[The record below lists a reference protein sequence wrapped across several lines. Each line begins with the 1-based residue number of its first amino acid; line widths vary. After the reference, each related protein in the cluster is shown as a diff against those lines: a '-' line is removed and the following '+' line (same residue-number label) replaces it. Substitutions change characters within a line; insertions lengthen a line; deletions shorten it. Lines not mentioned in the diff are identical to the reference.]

1 MAYQVLAR
9 KWRPKQFQ
17 DVVGQIHVTRALQNS
32 IKLKKLAH
40 AYLFTGTRGVGKT
53 SIARLFAKAI
63 RCENPKE
70 DFNPCLVCQNC
81 KDVDIGNSLDYIE
94 IDGASNN
101 SVDDVRA
108 LIENVNYLPA
118 KGQYKIYVID
128 EVHMLSV
135 SAFNA
140 LLKTLEEPPAHVI
153 FILATTDPHKLLG
166 TVISRCQRYDFKNVP
181 ADILVNHVK
190 YIAGQEGISFQ
201 SPWTIQK
208 LAELGAGSVRD
219 TLSLFDQVLGL
230 SENNK
235 VTDDSFTLALGLA
248 RISAVR
254 DLVSSILLSDVK
266 NVTYLY
272 KEILEENV
280 DIKKLTDQILE
291 HLFQI
296 IQHIDSKKV
305 LFESNI
311 VTEAALKEMT
321 LAELLWVY
329 ESLVKD
335 LAWAQTSMNPE
346 KVILVCLQKLGLR
359 RTILKGEDL
368 KLSDIPQIE
377 ASASQKKN
385 ELVEE
390 VKIEIAQVKEEVVE
404 KIPAVQEE
412 TLYGSVPVKIPVLEE
427 LPAPVIKSAQAA
439 EVLPERE
446 IPKEKTWVGF
456 LNFLRETS
464 PATATNLEHGNIFE
478 SVSFSSVPLEVK
490 IAFPE
495 AASVFRDFLEEKEV
509 YARLKK
515 NGLQYFE
522 LKEDQFNFRFIILN
536 DEEKSASNFRT
547 KVELDDERRANIV
560 ESRRSKFY
568 ENQYIQEAEKIF
580 NAKIDKIILKD

>member
-9 KWRPKQFQ
+9 KWRPKQFEE
-17 DVVGQIHVTRALQNS
+17 VVGQTHVTRALQNS

-53 SIARLFAKAI
+53 SIARLFSKAI
-63 RCENPKE
+63 RCENPKA

-81 KDVDIGNSLDYIE
+81 KDVDAGNSLDYIE

-118 KGQYKIYVID
+118 KGQYKIYVVD

-181 ADILVNHVK
+181 TEILVNHINF
-190 YIAGQEGISFQ
+190 IAKEEQITFQ
-201 SPWTIQK
+201 SPWLVQK

-219 TLSLFDQVLGL
+219 TLSLFDQILGL

-254 DLVSSILLSDVK
+254 DLVSALLMGDVK
-266 NVTYLY
+266 QVSHLY
-272 KEILEENV
+272 KQTLEENV

-291 HLFQI
+291 HLFQT
-296 IQHIDSKKV
+296 IQHIDSRKF
-305 LFESNI
+305 LFEQNI
-311 VTEAALKEMT
+311 VTEASLKDIT
-321 LAELLWVY
+321 LSELLWVY

-335 LAWAQTSMNPE
+335 LSWAQSSMNPE
-346 KVILVCLQKLGLR
+346 KVILVCLQKLTLR
-359 RTILKGEDL
+359 RTILKGDDL
-368 KLSDIPQIE
+368 KLSDIPQTE

-385 ELVEE
+385 ELIVETSPAVE
-390 VKIEIAQVKEEVVE
+390 TAPIKI
-404 KIPAVQEE
+404 KIPEVIAEVNTEVAV
-412 TLYGSVPVKIPVLEE
+412 TPE
-427 LPAPVIKSAQAA
+427 LVTEKKAKPAPVIPAGPKS
-439 EVLPERE
+439 
-446 IPKEKTWVGF
+446 WDGF
-456 LNFLRETS
+456 LNYLRETS
-464 PATATNLEHGNIFE
+464 PATATNLEHGNILDE
-478 SVSFSSVPLEVK
+478 NSLELRPIEIK

-495 AASVFRDFLEEKEV
+495 AAAVFRDYLEDREV
-509 YARLKK
+509 YARLKQVAV
-515 NGLQYFE
+515 QYFSCLEEE
-522 LKEDQFNFRFIILN
+522 LSIRFLIIN
-536 DEEKSASNFRT
+536 NEEKEAKNFRT
-547 KVELDDERRANIV
+547 KVELDDEHRASVV
-560 ESRRSKFY
+560 ENRRSKIF
-568 ENQYIQEAEKIF
+568 NDPFIKEAEKIF

>member
-9 KWRPKQFQ
+9 KWRPKQFE
-17 DVVGQIHVTRALQNS
+17 DVVGQTHVTRALQNS

-53 SIARLFAKAI
+53 SIARLFSKAI
-63 RCENPKE
+63 RCENPKP

-81 KDVDIGNSLDYIE
+81 KDVDAGNSLDYIE

-118 KGQYKIYVID
+118 KGQYKIYVVD

-140 LLKTLEEPPAHVI
+140 LLKTLEEPPAHVL

-166 TVISRCQRYDFKNVP
+166 TVLSRCQRYDFKNVP
-181 ADILVNHVK
+181 VEILVNHINF
-190 YIAGQEGISFQ
+190 IAREEGISFQ
-201 SPWTIQK
+201 SPWLIQK

-254 DLVSSILLSDVK
+254 DMVSALLLGDVK
-266 NVTYLY
+266 QVSHLY
-272 KEILEENV
+272 KQTLEENV

-291 HLFQI
+291 HLFQT
-296 IQHIDSKKV
+296 IQHIDSRKF
-305 LFESNI
+305 LFEQNI
-311 VTEAALKEMT
+311 VTEASLKEIT
-321 LAELLWVY
+321 LSELLWVY

-346 KVILVCLQKLGLR
+346 KVILVCLQKLTLR
-359 RTILKGEDL
+359 RTILKGDDL
-368 KLSDIPQIE
+368 KLSDVPQSE
-377 ASASQKKN
+377 AATSQKKN
-385 ELVEE
+385 EPVAEVKAIKISEVIEE
-390 VKIEIAQVKEEVVE
+390 VIPEVAPTPEPVTE
-404 KIPAVQEE
+404 KISKPAV
-412 TLYGSVPVKIPVLEE
+412 VIPAG
-427 LPAPVIKSAQAA
+427 PKSW
-439 EVLPERE
+439 
-446 IPKEKTWVGF
+446 IGF

-464 PATATNLEHGNIFE
+464 PASATNLEHGNILDE
-478 SVSFSSVPLEVK
+478 SSLTQVPLELKV
-490 IAFPE
+490 AFPE
-495 AASVFRDFLEEKEV
+495 EASVFRDFLEEKEV
-509 YARLKK
+509 YARLKQA
-515 NGLQYFE
+515 GLQYFG
-522 LKEDQFNFRFIILN
+522 LKEDEFYFRFLIIN
-536 DEEKSASNFRT
+536 NAEKEAKNFRT
-547 KVELDDERRANIV
+547 KVELDDEHRAAVI
-560 ESRRSKFY
+560 EDRRSKIYNDPFVK
-568 ENQYIQEAEKIF
+568 EAEKIF